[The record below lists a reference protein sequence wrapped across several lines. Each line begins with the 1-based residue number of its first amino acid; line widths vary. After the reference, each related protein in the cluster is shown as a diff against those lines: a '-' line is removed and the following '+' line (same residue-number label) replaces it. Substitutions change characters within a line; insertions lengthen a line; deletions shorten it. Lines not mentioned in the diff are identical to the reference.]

1 MSNSRRE
8 RTRAK
13 FGFDSDE
20 EKRKQERIQQKYLQK
35 KQTWEARRSVIESS
49 TYYKVLIKG
58 AVGFDVADALLGFL
72 EIGGDLLSGVL
83 GFAYVG
89 LCAKVIKS
97 VRLTLAVTCVVLV
110 DLLLGF
116 IPGLGSVVDVF
127 FCANYINRYLIK
139 GYVERDE
146 SVMRKLNIVTL
157 ICILIVAGLVY
168 LIYRMFFGN

>member
-13 FGFDSDE
+13 FGFDSEE
-20 EKRKQERIQQKYLQK
+20 EKLKQERFREKYLQK
-35 KQTWEARRSVIESS
+35 KQAWEARRAVIESS
-49 TYYKVLIKG
+49 NYYKILITG

-157 ICILIVAGLVY
+157 ICILIVAGLGY
-168 LIYRMFFGN
+168 LIYRIFWQ

>member
-13 FGFDSDE
+13 FGFDSEE
-20 EKRKQERIQQKYLQK
+20 EKLKQERIREKYRQK
-35 KQTWEARRSVIESS
+35 KQAWEARRSVIESS
-49 TYYKVLIKG
+49 TYYKTLIKG

-72 EIGGDLLSGVL
+72 EIGGDLLSSVL

-89 LCAKVIKS
+89 LCVKVIKS

-116 IPGLGSVVDVF
+116 IPGLGSVVDIF

-157 ICILIVAGLVY
+157 ICVLIVAGLVC
-168 LIYRMFFGN
+168 LIYRMFWT